1 MSLIYR
7 YTRAIADGCAVVI
20 GASESVVVAVPLGVV
35 IYGLIAVAGV
45 GFLATAA
52 ALAAAAVVAAV

>member
-45 GFLATAA
+45 GFLA
-52 ALAAAAVVAAV
+52 AV